1 MNNVNLMGRLTK
13 DPELRRTESGNAVTR
28 FTIAVNRKYDRDK
41 ADFINC
47 TAFKGTA
54 EFIRKYFKKG
64 EMIALSGRLQIDE
77 WTDKDGNKRTAPNVV
92 ADNVYFC
99 GSKNTAQKA
108 ETVEYDTDG
117 DAWQELEDD
126 TDSLPF

>member
-47 TAFKGTA
+47 TAFKGTG
-54 EFIRKYFKKG
+54 EFIDKYFKKG

-117 DAWQELEDD
+117 DAWQEVEDGD
-126 TDSLPF
+126 LPF